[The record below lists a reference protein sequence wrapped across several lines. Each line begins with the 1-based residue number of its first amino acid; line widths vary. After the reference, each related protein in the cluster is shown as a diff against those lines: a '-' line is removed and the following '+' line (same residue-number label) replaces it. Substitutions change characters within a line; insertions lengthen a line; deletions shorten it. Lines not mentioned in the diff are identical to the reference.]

1 MSPIRDLTLRRYM
14 KTATPASAAR
24 AACTATAAE
33 PLRSTPPTAG
43 LDIRPVTESPAVT
56 ARNHTPIIW
65 PAAFAAASC
74 VVTDGPPGERHSSPT
89 ARKEYMPSR
98 HIGPPAGPAAAVAR
112 AA

>member
-65 PAAFAAASC
+65 LSYLAGAII
-74 VVTDGPPGERHSSPT
+74 VVTDRPTGDKTNSPT
-89 ARKEYMPSR
+89 VTKKQMRTSHSELTAVPS
-98 HIGPPAGPAAAVAR
+98 A
-112 AA
+112 